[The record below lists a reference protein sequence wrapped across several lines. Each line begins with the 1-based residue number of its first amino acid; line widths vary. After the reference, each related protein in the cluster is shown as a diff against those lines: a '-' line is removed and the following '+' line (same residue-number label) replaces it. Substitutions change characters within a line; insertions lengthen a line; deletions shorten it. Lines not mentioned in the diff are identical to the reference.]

1 MKCVTKPDRVIK
13 FDKIVII
20 PEGGYKVLIY
30 DYIIEK
36 TEYKWKK
43 CIDLLQ
49 NNEESIPENT

>member
-49 NNEESIPENT
+49 NTEESIP